1 MHKAR
6 DELLKHR
13 TRLLSWKCD
22 SLLCKSSEREKNF
35 DMHNESL
42 FMCLFCCLI
51 FSFVMLCGSQH
62 AFSLKHNLHTHTS
75 TAQARGWKDSC
86 CFTLLF
92 PSRGPGKRR
101 KIKWLNMLF
110 CFAYE
115 YRPLPRLVFIQ
126 WFYLFNFVPRAIPS
140 IAGSEWETSS
150 TSQTC
155 NATEI

>member
-22 SLLCKSSEREKNF
+22 SLLCKSSGREKNF

-42 FMCLFCCLI
+42 YVPLLLPDFQLCYAMWLATCLFNETQFTYTHI
-51 FSFVMLCGSQH
+51 YRISER
-62 AFSLKHNLHTHTS
+62 LKR
-75 TAQARGWKDSC
+75 Q
-86 CFTLLF
+86 LLF
-92 PSRGPGKRR
+92 LPSFFHSGPGKRR

-115 YRPLPRLVFIQ
+115 YPLPCFHPMI
-126 WFYLFNFVPRAIPS
+126 LFVQFRSTIPS
-140 IAGSEWETSS
+140 IAEWETSS

-155 NATEI
+155 NSTKI